1 MLKLQNNFIWLL
13 SFNNYGK
20 MFSERFNEC
29 TEKHC
34 RTHLLSSECN
44 YHVSAKAP
52 ALAYSFHELG
62 AEASLVGIAAI
73 LPELPLLIQIYFDI
87 VDFVDYVDSLNG
99 Q

>member
-1 MLKLQNNFIWLL
+1 MQENGRVIF
-13 SFNNYGK
+13 
-20 MFSERFNEC
+20 FSERFNEC
-29 TEKHC
+29 TEKPC

-44 YHVSAKAP
+44 YHVNAKAP

-62 AEASLVGIAAI
+62 AKASLVGIAAI

-87 VDFVDYVDSLNG
+87 VDFVDYVDSLSG